1 MDQIADLL
9 IRIKNSAMVGK
20 SEVTISFSKIKK
32 AILDIL
38 IREGFL
44 SKVETF
50 KEDEKEFLKIT
61 ISKTKIPTHIRQMSK
76 SARRVYNKAK
86 ELSRPLR
93 GFGVVIVST
102 SQGVITGREAAKKG
116 LGGEVICEIW

>member
-38 IREGFL
+38 VREGFL
-44 SKVETF
+44 SNVETV

-61 ISKTKIPTHIRQMSK
+61 ISKTKIPTHIRQISK
-76 SARRVYNKAK
+76 SGRRVYNKAK
-86 ELSRPLR
+86 ELPRPLR
-93 GFGVVIVST
+93 GLGIVIVST